1 MKMIAGV
8 DLKYRLRVAWAAHT
22 GAPATTAFNAEE
34 HLGRFLARDTFT
46 ITDDHPDVI
55 LFMSGGSERRALA
68 LADPQRPV
76 LLLSIRGNNA
86 YAAAT
91 EAMAWMINN
100 GMTAML
106 SDISEA
112 AESGLLEGWQR
123 VAGAWESLKG
133 IRTGLIGTVSEWLV
147 ASDVSAATLKD
158 RLGVT
163 LVGIPWNDLPD
174 YTMSEPDVNLLSR
187 FGGTDPEQLGE
198 AAKVLTLLRKVISEN
213 DLHAAGV
220 ECFSLVQQRKVTAC
234 LALAQL
240 NTEGTVAACE
250 GDLASLAGMLAG
262 KALTGKVPWM
272 ANTTCLT
279 EKTVIL
285 SHCTAPFDLVR
296 EVNLP
301 SHFET
306 GYSLAVD
313 GDIPLQEVTLFRF
326 SEKLDRVFLEEGTI
340 ISRPRL
346 RDACRTQAEI
356 EIPSRGLAL
365 LRNRPLGN
373 HLLMIPGRHSR
384 LLELAFRYKGFE
396 VLTWS

>member
-240 NTEGTVAACE
+240 NT
-250 GDLASLAGMLAG
+250 
-262 KALTGKVPWM
+262 
-272 ANTTCLT
+272 
-279 EKTVIL
+279 
-285 SHCTAPFDLVR
+285 
-296 EVNLP
+296 
-301 SHFET
+301 
-306 GYSLAVD
+306 
-313 GDIPLQEVTLFRF
+313 
-326 SEKLDRVFLEEGTI
+326 
-340 ISRPRL
+340 
-346 RDACRTQAEI
+346 
-356 EIPSRGLAL
+356 
-365 LRNRPLGN
+365 
-373 HLLMIPGRHSR
+373 
-384 LLELAFRYKGFE
+384 
-396 VLTWS
+396 